1 MRLNEYVDV
10 LIPRGGAG
18 LIRSVVMNATVP
30 VIETGTG
37 NCHVYVDAAADL
49 EMAKNILVNAK
60 CQRPSVC
67 NAAESL
73 LVHKDV
79 AEKFL
84 PMAAEGLAPDHV
96 AIHGCPRT
104 MDILGDS
111 IAPAT
116 DEDYGREYLGYEISC
131 KVVDSLDEPLITSTA
146 LTPVTRSASSP
157 AIMMRRSDSLRK
169 WTRRRST
176 STPLRAL
183 PMALSSVF
191 GAEIGISTQSCT
203 HAVRWG
209 LTALNHHQ
217 VYHLRKRTGANNG

>member
-1 MRLNEYVDV
+1 
-10 LIPRGGAG
+10 
-18 LIRSVVMNATVP
+18 
-30 VIETGTG
+30 
-37 NCHVYVDAAADL
+37 
-49 EMAKNILVNAK
+49 MAKNILVNAK

-131 KVVDSLDEPLITSTA
+131 KVVDSLDEAIEHINRFNTGHSECI
-146 LTPVTRSASSP
+146 VTRDYDAS
-157 AIMMRRSDSLRK
+157 RDSLRK
-169 WTRRRST
+169 WTRRLSMSMR
-176 STPLRAL
+176 LRAL
-183 PMALSSVF
+183 PTALSSASALKSAF
-191 GAEIGISTQSCT
+191 LPRSCT
-203 HAVRWG
+203 HAARWD
-209 LTALNHHQ
+209 L
-217 VYHLRKRTGANNG
+217 KRSRLINT